1 MSNGPDRRRRDRRV
15 VDGEPSWKWRRVI
28 IYIVLAWACFQ
39 LHRLVN
45 APDTRV
51 NESIAWGWQVIII
64 SLVLGY
70 TGFATAQDVAAI
82 VTTRTARPYAD
93 PPPDPV
99 PAPGDQIVVVQK
111 QDSGA
116 DSQPPPGYAG

>member
-1 MSNGPDRRRRDRRV
+1 MFNRPDRRKSERRTGE
-15 VDGEPSWKWRRVI
+15 GEPSWKWRRII
-28 IYIVLAWACFQ
+28 IYVMLIWACFQ

-51 NESIAWGWQVIII
+51 NESIAWGWQIII
-64 SLVLGY
+64 ITLVLGY

-82 VTTRTARPYAD
+82 MTTRTARPYAD

-111 QDSGA
+111 QGDDA
-116 DSQPPPGYAG
+116 DPKPPPGYAG